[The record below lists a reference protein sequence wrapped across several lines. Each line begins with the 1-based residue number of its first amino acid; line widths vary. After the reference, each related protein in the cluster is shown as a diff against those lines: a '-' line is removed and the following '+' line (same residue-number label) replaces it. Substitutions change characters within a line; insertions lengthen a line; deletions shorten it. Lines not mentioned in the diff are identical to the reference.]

1 MVPVDGAPLAG
12 IFMEISAVIRETRS
26 VCPDCLRPVKAA
38 VVERGGVVMLEK
50 RCPDHGAYRLLLS
63 RHPDYYKDLNAYYFA
78 VADSTYPQRDYIVN
92 LTNRCN
98 LRCPICLANAGSGRS
113 EDFSAE
119 ALKQFLKGKRGYKI
133 DLMGAEP
140 TLRED
145 LVEIVALVRRSGNIA
160 ALHTNGIRL
169 ADPEYLRRLL
179 EAGVAE
185 VHLQFDGFDDEAYRT
200 LRGEDLLEVKRKGLD
215 HLKRLR
221 VPTDLVVT
229 IARGVNEAQMKPVLD
244 YGAREDFVKEVF
256 FLGCRFLGRA
266 RGLSPQISMMP
277 DELIDVLEAQTEG
290 AINRQSILEFQRLY
304 FALLSA
310 FSVKKC
316 FYIHH
321 FIVFRDPKGFVSLD
335 KVFDL
340 AGIQRHLFH
349 FRDMKVKA
357 HPMATA
363 YLVASLMLEMLR
375 GRNRRCLAGLMS
387 YFKPFIRGF
396 DLSRLSRRCL
406 LLGFI
411 SACDAY
417 SLDYDIARNCGKG
430 SLSSEFGVQDSGAF
444 YNVLSD
450 NVLTI

>member
-1 MVPVDGAPLAG
+1 MQT
-12 IFMEISAVIRETRS
+12 SSTIRETRS
-26 VCPDCLRPVKAA
+26 VCPDCLRPVAAA
-38 VVERGGVVMLEK
+38 VVEREGLVVLEK
-50 RCPDHGAYRLLLS
+50 RCPDHGTTRLLLS
-63 RHPDYYKDLNAYYFA
+63 RHPDYYRDLNAYYFA
-78 VADSTYPQRDYIVN
+78 VAKTTFPQRDYIVN

-98 LRCPICLANAGSGRS
+98 LRCPICLANAGSGQS
-113 EDFSAE
+113 KDFSVE
-119 ALKQFLKGKRGYKI
+119 ALKKFLKGKKRYKI

-145 LVEIVALVRRSGNIA
+145 LSEIVELVRRSGNIA

-169 ADPEYLRRLL
+169 ADLEYLKRLL

-200 LRGEDLLEVKRKGLD
+200 LRGEDLLEGKLKVLD

-221 VPTDLVVT
+221 VPTDLVAT
-229 IARGVNEAQMKPVLD
+229 IARGVNEDQMKPILD
-244 YGAREDFVKEVF
+244 YGVREDFVREVF

-266 RGLSPQISMMP
+266 RGLSPQISIMP
-277 DELIDVLEAQTEG
+277 DELIDVLETQTDG
-290 AINRQSILEFQRLY
+290 AINRHSILEFQRLY

-321 FIVFRDPKGFVSLD
+321 FIVFRDPKGFLSLD

-340 AGIQRHLFH
+340 AGIQKHLFR
-349 FRDMKVKA
+349 FKDMKVKG
-357 HPMATA
+357 HPMASA
-363 YLVASLMLEMLR
+363 YLILSLILQMMR
-375 GRNRRCLAGLMS
+375 GRNRRCLAGLLS
-387 YFKPFIRGF
+387 YFRPFIRGF

-430 SLSSEFGVQDSGAF
+430 SLSTEFGVQDSGAF

-450 NVLTI
+450 TTLKI